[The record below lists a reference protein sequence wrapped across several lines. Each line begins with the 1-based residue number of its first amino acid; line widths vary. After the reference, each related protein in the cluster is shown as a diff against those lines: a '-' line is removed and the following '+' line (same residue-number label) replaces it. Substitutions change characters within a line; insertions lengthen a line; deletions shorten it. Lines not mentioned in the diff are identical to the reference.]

1 MMWQVEP
8 LEGKKVGKL
17 CGFSQDE
24 TSLLVATEDSRYFA
38 MSLTSIGEMPGCDL
52 ITAET
57 LKVE

>member
-1 MMWQVEP
+1 M
-8 LEGKKVGKL
+8 VGGAIGGQKSREAL
-17 CGFSQDE
+17 CFSQDE